1 MPSNLKP
8 RVSVVSYLNTA
19 PLVWGMLHGP
29 QRGLFDLER
38 ALPAECADRL
48 RDGRADIGIVPSIE
62 LSRQQ
67 LDIIPGCGI
76 ACRAEVRSI
85 LLISKV
91 PFPEIRTLATD
102 SSSRTSVELSRIVLA
117 RKYGANPTLFAQPPH
132 LGTMLEH
139 SDAALIIGD
148 AALVLNPPDLPFHVA
163 DLALEWTEMTSL
175 PMVFAVWA
183 ARVGFPKQDPAPFAE
198 SLRFGIVH
206 IDDIVR
212 EEHPKLG
219 ISADLARDYLTRNI
233 TFELGDREYS
243 GLTTFLQYAS
253 ELKTQPETRKV
264 TA

>member
-1 MPSNLKP
+1 VAQWSKAKD
-8 RVSVVSYLNTA
+8 RV
-19 PLVWGMLHGP
+19 HH
-29 QRGLFDLER
+29 
-38 ALPAECADRL
+38 ALPKVREFIH
-48 RDGRADIGIVPSIE
+48 RATWALGSPERKKLEE
-62 LSRQQ
+62 LYKNYIR
-67 LDIIPGCGI
+67 P
-76 ACRAEVRSI
+76 
-85 LLISKV
+85 KV

>member
-1 MPSNLKP
+1 MPQKISETPARSRTSASWRARPKNRSASTRFSEIARISASGIGGISAERGDSRQLWSRWQKTLGSGATYPTIQEKAMPVTAGNALELAHDPLWRNYDGGQLLDLGLPSNLKP

-48 RDGRADIGIVPSIE
+48 R
-62 LSRQQ
+62 
-67 LDIIPGCGI
+67 
-76 ACRAEVRSI
+76 ACRADVRSI

-139 SDAALIIGD
+139 SDAALI
-148 AALVLNPPDLPFHVA
+148 
-163 DLALEWTEMTSL
+163 
-175 PMVFAVWA
+175 
-183 ARVGFPKQDPAPFAE
+183 
-198 SLRFGIVH
+198 
-206 IDDIVR
+206 
-212 EEHPKLG
+212 
-219 ISADLARDYLTRNI
+219 
-233 TFELGDREYS
+233 
-243 GLTTFLQYAS
+243 
-253 ELKTQPETRKV
+253 
-264 TA
+264 